1 MNTIKL
7 TSLFLVAGI
16 ACLVGFSEANAQKF
30 GGSLGGAVV
39 GGVVGEAIGRTTDDV
54 GGVVG
59 GAVGAVVGATG
70 NVGGAVGGVVGAIG
84 GAAGNVAGSVG
95 GAVGS
100 IAGQVGGAVGGATG
114 AVSGAVGSIA
124 GQVGSVVGGAT
135 GAVSGLAGQATGA
148 INGAIGGIAGQA
160 GGAVNNVIG
169 GVAGQAS
176 GILGGDIVSAITA
189 QQSSPPAGGGAPT
202 MDYANI
208 VVGAMNVD
216 SVFSTFG
223 SSMNVRDDDT
233 RICSI
238 VSQGSSGGGN
248 CCDLWQGAGYFA
260 SKQICCMLSPG
271 VCDKEAQEKVD
282 CMKKQ
287 KDVPSGWAICQVECG
302 KKSYTDLV
310 HNPDGTYDMDK
321 VETFVKECYGAAG
334 GSSGGGSNWS
344 PSATVLTPSEMAP
357 VVPEDIKEL
366 LAGGGK

>member
-39 GGVVGEAIGRTTDDV
+39 GGAVGEAIGRTTDDV

-70 NVGGAVGGVVGAIG
+70 NVGGT
-84 GAAGNVAGSVG
+84 VG

-100 IAGQVGGAVGGATG
+100 IAGQVGGVVDGATG
-114 AVSGAVGSIA
+114 AIGG
-124 GQVGSVVGGAT
+124 VVGGAT
-135 GAVSGLAGQATGA
+135 GVVSGLAGQATGA
-148 INGAIGGIAGQA
+148 ISGAIGGIAGQA
-160 GGAVNNVIG
+160 GGAVSNVIG

-189 QQSSPPAGGGAPT
+189 QQSAPPAGGGVPT

-238 VSQGSSGGGN
+238 VSQGTSGGSN

-287 KDVPSGWAICQVECG
+287 KDVPTGWAICQVECG

-310 HNPDGTYDMDK
+310 HNSDGKYDMNE
-321 VETFVKECYGAAG
+321 VEKFVKECYGAS
-334 GSSGGGSNWS
+334 GSGSGGGAGWA

-357 VVPEDIKEL
+357 VVPEDIKNL
-366 LAGGGK
+366 LSGGGNSK